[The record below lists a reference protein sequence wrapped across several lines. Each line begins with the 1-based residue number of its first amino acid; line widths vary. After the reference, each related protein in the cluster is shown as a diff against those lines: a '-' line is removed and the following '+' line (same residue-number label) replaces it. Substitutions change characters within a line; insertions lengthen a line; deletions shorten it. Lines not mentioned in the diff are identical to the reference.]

1 MSDLPPP
8 PPSGGSQPPSS
19 PPPPPAGG
27 GYGGGYG
34 SGYVPPPMA
43 GGYPGGGYAMAPRT
57 DGLAIASLVIGILA
71 IVCSIACLGIILGPG
86 AAIMAFISRQRI
98 SSSNNTIGGGSLALV
113 GLILGLVGFLISVAW
128 FFFAATHHAS
138 TPSAAPT
145 Q

>member
-27 GYGGGYG
+27 GYGGVYG

-71 IVCSIACLGIILGPG
+71 IVCSIECLGIILGPV
-86 AAIMAFISRQRI
+86 AAIMGLISRQRI

-128 FFFAATHHAS
+128 FFFAATHQAS
-138 TPSAAPT
+138 TPSASPS
-145 Q
+145 